1 MARPSKQINIEPWLK
16 GLLSAGRRKAE
27 DVLAAAIAS
36 GYATERSA
44 RTLRRVKAALGIV
57 SEQDGE
63 MWYWR
68 DPALNRARES
78 VLRQRTRPAAGG
90 SRGPTTEDSPP

>member
-57 SEQDGE
+57 SEQDSE

-68 DPALNRARES
+68 DPAIAQPIVSPNEKTS
-78 VLRQRTRPAAGG
+78 KPAVPVENVKPGNN
-90 SRGPTTEDSPP
+90 P